1 MYFKKTLTLS
11 GSNYWTYAKSMIFQ
25 LFLLAFVVALFG
37 LFFFD
42 FGTNVIKAI
51 KDEKI
56 LSQAQNLLSDLINW
70 DEESEINFLSQ
81 IDDFINSIRYIA
93 SSIPNFTQTLI
104 LAICFF
110 FLSLY
115 FAYFFSGLILY
126 TNTYL
131 INQFMATNNSGYY
144 MWTFFKNISKNVK
157 ITLLSSLFCMILDC
171 GIFMTFVGAYVVC
184 FSSIGVWGIV
194 ISMLLFMFLICLRK
208 TLIAYCLP
216 AYINDAEGIKHSM
229 KENILLLFEDFW
241 KLFLKTLIF
250 VVIGVVLTVLTLVLF
265 KVVVAA
271 VVMILIICFFSYL
284 LSCAYLVNYYE
295 TKNKSYFTKRVKIS
309 IGDDISEEEKLNN

>member
-11 GSNYWTYAKSMIFQ
+11 GSNYWTHAKSMIFQ

-70 DEESEINFLSQ
+70 DEESEIDFLSK

-110 FLSLY
+110 FL
-115 FAYFFSGLILY
+115 
-126 TNTYL
+126 
-131 INQFMATNNSGYY
+131 
-144 MWTFFKNISKNVK
+144 
-157 ITLLSSLFCMILDC
+157 
-171 GIFMTFVGAYVVC
+171 
-184 FSSIGVWGIV
+184 
-194 ISMLLFMFLICLRK
+194 
-208 TLIAYCLP
+208 
-216 AYINDAEGIKHSM
+216 
-229 KENILLLFEDFW
+229 
-241 KLFLKTLIF
+241 
-250 VVIGVVLTVLTLVLF
+250 
-265 KVVVAA
+265 
-271 VVMILIICFFSYL
+271 
-284 LSCAYLVNYYE
+284 
-295 TKNKSYFTKRVKIS
+295 
-309 IGDDISEEEKLNN
+309 